1 LTNSRKLPQ
10 NRAAKNAI
18 EAAMGT
24 LKHMKHRNGANASRA
39 RVKPQKLRSGRA
51 TQQVARTVK
60 NLGLAH
66 AEQMIATFDPLKS
79 RPQKCSAAL
88 WRSRGGEVRDLMLEA
103 ARTDTSISI
112 PMGLSTLTGFLV
124 WVEEEHL
131 EGSLRE
137 TLTAWNIDRYA
148 ARFARAAASRR
159 HTLRKIAAAA
169 GVPLEDSQ
177 ILIAKPDLNAPYT
190 DEDLHAL
197 IEFAENLTNEHRSKR
212 LLAGVFLGAGAGL
225 VRGTQTGVCR
235 GAIHRHSE
243 KRDACDDP
251 RIFLRLDTHCRPI
264 HPLLTR
270 STPILEQLF
279 RSDELLAG
287 SGRSKN
293 RHNKPKKWVP
303 ANLPEYNPDQ
313 LRATYVKWVLDTG
326 YPLKDA
332 LLFCDLKTVSGL
344 TGYIKHLNDTNT
356 VCVEK

>member
-1 LTNSRKLPQ
+1 MKQRNAANSSRTRIKVRKQ
-10 NRAAKNAI
+10 RT
-18 EAAMGT
+18 E
-24 LKHMKHRNGANASRA
+24 
-39 RVKPQKLRSGRA
+39 RA
-51 TQQVARTVK
+51 TQRGARSVEH
-60 NLGLAH
+60 LGFEQ
-66 AEQMIATFDPLKS
+66 AETLIESFDPLRS
-79 RPQKCSAAL
+79 RPQKCSALL
-88 WRSRGGEVRDLMLEA
+88 WRSRGGEVRDLMREA
-103 ARTDTSISI
+103 VGQEPGISI

-137 TLTAWNIDRYA
+137 TLTARNIDRYA

-177 ILIAKPDLNAPYT
+177 ILIPKPDLNAPYT

-225 VRGTQTGVCR
+225 VRGTQTDVCR
-235 GAIHRHSE
+235 GAIHRHSG
-243 KRDACDDP
+243 KDDACDDP

-270 STPILEQLF
+270 TATTLERLF
-279 RSDELLAG
+279 QAEETLTE

-293 RHNKPKKWVP
+293 YHNKPKKWVP
-303 ANLPEYNPDQ
+303 ANLPEYNPDR
-313 LRATYVKWVLDTG
+313 LRATYIKWVLDTG

-332 LLFCDLKTVSGL
+332 LLYCDLKTVSGL
-344 TGYIKHLNDTNT
+344 TGHIKHLNDTNT

>member
-1 LTNSRKLPQ
+1 MR
-10 NRAAKNAI
+10 
-18 EAAMGT
+18 EAVGQEPA
-24 LKHMKHRNGANASRA
+24 
-39 RVKPQKLRSGRA
+39 
-51 TQQVARTVK
+51 
-60 NLGLAH
+60 
-66 AEQMIATFDPLKS
+66 
-79 RPQKCSAAL
+79 
-88 WRSRGGEVRDLMLEA
+88 
-103 ARTDTSISI
+103 ISI

-124 WVEEEHL
+124 WVEQEHL

-137 TLTAWNIDRYA
+137 TLTARNIDRYA

-177 ILIAKPDLNAPYT
+177 ILIPKPDLNAPYT

-235 GAIHRHSE
+235 GAIHRHSG
-243 KRDACDDP
+243 KDDACDDP

-326 YPLKDA
+326 YPLKDT
-332 LLFCDLKTVSGL
+332 LLYCDLKTVSGL